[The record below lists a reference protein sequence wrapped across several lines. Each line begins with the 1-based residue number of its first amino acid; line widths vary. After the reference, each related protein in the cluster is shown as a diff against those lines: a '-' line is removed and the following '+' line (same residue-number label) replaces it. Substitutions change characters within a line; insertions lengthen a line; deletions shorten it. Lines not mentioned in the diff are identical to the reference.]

1 MNIAIIEDDLVIREK
16 LSLLLQDAGYQTTLI
31 EDFEHVVDTLLEED
45 ANLILLDINLPFID
59 GYDICK
65 KIKEKSNIPIIFVTS
80 RDTTEDEI
88 KSIQVGGVDFIT
100 KPYNKIVLLEK
111 IKRALKL
118 NDPIHFRELT
128 KNGYTLDLH
137 LSILKYQD
145 QEIELTRNEFRILYY
160 FFTNPGRI
168 ITKDE
173 LLEKLWNDKYYL
185 DDNILAVNM
194 NRLRNKAKEIG
205 ITEFLTNIRG
215 KGYKL

>member
-1 MNIAIIEDDLVIREK
+1 MNIAIVEDDLVIREK

-45 ANLILLDINLPFID
+45 ANLILLDINLPFMD

-137 LSILKYQD
+137 LSILKYQN

>member
-31 EDFEHVVDTLLEED
+31 EDFEHVVDTLLKED
-45 ANLILLDINLPFID
+45 ANLILLDINLPFMD